1 VWEKWSNKYK
11 GGRGL
16 EEEEER
22 KHITSG
28 PTSRILFTHEGCYTP
43 DFTNEYKKKSNFPY
57 S

>member
-28 PTSRILFTHEGCYTP
+28 PTSHILFTHEGCYTP
-43 DFTNEYKKKSNFPY
+43 DFTNEYKKKVELPL
-57 S
+57 